1 MHQRGNPLV
10 LSHNPPE
17 RWQKDIGE
25 TFYSMPM
32 KSTDWIKQDYNAA
45 FDFLLDN
52 EADAR
57 SRPVLDTGQGVAVV
71 LPTALPGLGVR
82 FPGLFMAAPLIVF
95 LCTLVAFPFVVLGSP
110 LGWTVN
116 ALFVAALCLV
126 LCLGLLLALKLMLG
140 NRDLFPRASFAT
152 LGEEGIAMHYSRWL
166 RPFAQPA
173 AGIPWNRVVRMETR
187 AAFYLPALFAGVCR
201 ATLLEVTARDGET
214 IVIPLAPKGAKGLDE
229 ELRRRVGKR
238 RKL

>member
-152 LGEEGIAMHYSRWL
+152 PSARRGSPCIIPAGSGPSRS
-166 RPFAQPA
+166 
-173 AGIPWNRVVRMETR
+173 
-187 AAFYLPALFAGVCR
+187 
-201 ATLLEVTARDGET
+201 
-214 IVIPLAPKGAKGLDE
+214 
-229 ELRRRVGKR
+229 RRRASPGTGWFAWKR
-238 RKL
+238 VRHFIFRRCLRASAAPPSWK